1 MGQLSRAVLSKSF
14 WRSMAGS
21 MNLFSTHPA
30 PAPVRVEVKPL
41 RAPIASLADAIHADW
56 VQTGMDID
64 SAITRYVHR
73 ISSPR

>member
-21 MNLFSTHPA
+21 INLFSTHPA

-41 RAPIASLADAIHADW
+41 REPIASLAEAIHADW

-73 ISSPR
+73 NSQID

>member
-1 MGQLSRAVLSKSF
+1 MGQLSRVVLSKSF

-30 PAPVRVEVKPL
+30 PAPVCVEVKPL
-41 RAPIASLADAIHADW
+41 RVPIASLADAMHADW
-56 VQTGMDID
+56 VQTGIDID